1 MGHLT
6 EADCIC
12 VSLQVSCVSNSFEQP
27 VDPVV
32 SQDDQETHTSLQ
44 ENPTNGITYGSTD
57 WPRGPSGLRRTYGV
71 AGWTLGSRLQPDDSG
86 MDELYLLR
94 RNNGRLVFNFERNAE
109 KNSSVIFFLQR
120 ELVGRVYKRT
130 LLCCCHREWMKL
142 FFAQIIMR
150 VCVQACG
157 VPGTCEELSFFF
169 SLFKK
174 LKQK

>member
-57 WPRGPSGLRRTYGV
+57 
-71 AGWTLGSRLQPDDSG
+71 
-86 MDELYLLR
+86 
-94 RNNGRLVFNFERNAE
+94 
-109 KNSSVIFFLQR
+109 
-120 ELVGRVYKRT
+120 
-130 LLCCCHREWMKL
+130 
-142 FFAQIIMR
+142 
-150 VCVQACG
+150 
-157 VPGTCEELSFFF
+157 
-169 SLFKK
+169 
-174 LKQK
+174 